1 MKGKYTIY
9 LYLLF
14 IYLVLA
20 GLGLLLINFYDIG
33 LEFMEIS
40 IMLTGALIISFI
52 STSIFLRGLN
62 QDQSRNVLSTL
73 LAIVLKFLLFI
84 ALIGLFAII
93 SEELSISFLIAFFII
108 YLSFTLYLL
117 ITFVRI
123 LKSKNEFKPNAKG
136 EAV

>member
-1 MKGKYTIY
+1 MRENSNIY
-9 LYLLF
+9 LFLLL

-20 GLGLLLINFYDIG
+20 GLGLLLINYFDIG

-52 STSIFLRGLN
+52 SSFIFLRGLN
-62 QDQSRNVLSTL
+62 QDKSRNVLSTL

-84 ALIGLFAII
+84 VLIGLFAII

-117 ITFVRI
+117 ITFVGI
-123 LKSKNEFKPNAKG
+123 LKSRNEFKPDGKG
-136 EAV
+136 EAA